1 MSQRQASVV
10 RRLVLI
16 LLLVFSAALP
26 YMQLSSPA
34 FAQANDTTVL
44 YLSPATVS
52 STKPAPGFKPS
63 FSLIVNINLSS
74 TDTVAGYDIYL
85 SYNNTVINVMVHHHG
100 IIFTSTRIH
109 YVTSCIT

>member
-34 FAQANDTTVL
+34 FAQTNDTTVL

-52 STKPAPGFKPS
+52 SNKPYPGFTPS
-63 FSLIVNINLSS
+63 FSLNVNLNLSS
-74 TDTVAGYDIYL
+74 TETDAVYDIYV
-85 SYNNTVINVMVHHHG
+85 SYSNTVLNATGLHPGNLFLSILG
-100 IIFTSTRIH
+100 QTAT
-109 YVTSCIT
+109 Y